1 MNSASPEL
9 ALRFQRSRVN
19 QPDPAFPQSPGI
31 ILKRSTSI
39 LLFAARFV
47 LSMNCNDSSRNFI
60 SAHKLICTVYS
71 PKIRGEQTVNKLKT
85 PMNSRLLAISQKQLF
100 TAKRQSKTDGEQVV
114 EKDFRPRKQTK
125 VILQSKVRRLGESL
139 QAIWWQRQETIENL
153 FFYTKCWREENSHP
167 QAHHTLSHRLNTWP
181 VSHASLVPCIFFHLQ
196 VSDRECLRSDYLIAP
211 YNRML
216 APQPTLNDT
225 FLA

>member
-1 MNSASPEL
+1 LTQLAAASNCGLLPSPSFAFDGVRTPPEELVNSASPEL

-71 PKIRGEQTVNKLKT
+71 PKIRGEQTVNKLKS
-85 PMNSRLLAISQKQLF
+85 PMNSRLLAIS
-100 TAKRQSKTDGEQVV
+100 
-114 EKDFRPRKQTK
+114 
-125 VILQSKVRRLGESL
+125 
-139 QAIWWQRQETIENL
+139 
-153 FFYTKCWREENSHP
+153 
-167 QAHHTLSHRLNTWP
+167 
-181 VSHASLVPCIFFHLQ
+181 
-196 VSDRECLRSDYLIAP
+196 
-211 YNRML
+211 
-216 APQPTLNDT
+216 
-225 FLA
+225 